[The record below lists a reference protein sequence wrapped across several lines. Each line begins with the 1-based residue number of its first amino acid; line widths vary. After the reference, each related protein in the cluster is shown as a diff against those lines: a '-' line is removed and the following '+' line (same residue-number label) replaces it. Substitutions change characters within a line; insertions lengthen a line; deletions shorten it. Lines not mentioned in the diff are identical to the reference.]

1 MKKLNFGTKL
11 LLILLSSVII
21 LLGTMIYFI
30 NSSSYENAEAQAK
43 NLIETTVEKYAYEKD
58 SIFEKSA
65 IAVLSIKNRLEVSI
79 DKNEKLTKDGMVEF
93 QKAIVKDN
101 EFLYGAWVSFAD
113 DSYVFSRYDGSD
125 NKIFY
130 TEDGVFQPYIR
141 NDNGKMVEGALPKF
155 DANDSDIKKAIETRR
170 VSISEPYE
178 YELFGTKVLML
189 TVSAPVMVKD
199 KIIAVVG
206 VDFTL
211 DYIHKVISEVTLF
224 KTGYLSLYDMEGT
237 IVSHPTTSNIEK
249 KLSDITKEEG
259 VLKIISEGREG
270 KSYSYVNKSLRDGTI
285 SYIYSFPFE
294 FLDTNDFWMMTGTVP
309 VPEYMEE
316 ANYVRNFSLI
326 FAFVVT
332 LIIVVIVLTSM
343 RILNRNL
350 SLISAGLFSFFSF
363 LNKDTKDTK
372 LIEINSEDE
381 FGAMARVINENIT
394 KTKGLIEQDNNLI
407 EDVKR
412 VVEEVKLGHLDNR
425 INKTTQNESLEELKR
440 NFNDMLE
447 VTKANVCIDIN
458 RVVDVLDSFSKL
470 DFRKK
475 IENDNGKISKGINE
489 LSRIIT
495 EMLLEDKSN
504 GLTLEDNST
513 LLLANVDKLNLSSNE
528 AAASLEET
536 AAALEE
542 ITSNIRNNT
551 NSIAQMAKYSN
562 AITVSSKKG
571 EELANK
577 TTLAMDEINVKVNM
591 VNEAISVID
600 NIAFQTNILSLNAAV
615 EAATAGEAGK
625 GFAVV
630 AQEVRNLASR
640 SAEAASEIK
649 RIVEE
654 ATVKANEGKD
664 IASNMIEGYKGLNES
679 IEQTIN
685 LISDVEMSSKE
696 QLSGIEQ
703 INDAVNQL
711 DQQTQQNASIAS
723 QTNNIALSVDEM
735 AKVIVKD
742 ANDKEFIGKNEVKAK
757 TIEIK
762 SDKKEANIN
771 KADKIEKSIKKV
783 EDKVKKSEKFIS
795 SKNDD
800 EWESF

>member
-21 LLGTMIYFI
+21 LLGTMIYFT
-30 NSSSYENAEAQAK
+30 NSSSYENAEIQAK
-43 NLIETTVEKYAYEKD
+43 NLIRTTVEKYAYEKD

-65 IAVLSIKNRLEVSI
+65 IVVQSIKNRLEVSI
-79 DKNEKLTKDGMVEF
+79 EKNELLTKEGMVEF
-93 QKAIVKDN
+93 QKNVVSDN

-130 TEDGVFQPYIR
+130 TEEGIFQPYIR
-141 NDNGKMVEGALPKF
+141 NDNGKLVEGSLPKF

-178 YELFGTKVLML
+178 YNLFGTKVLML

-211 DYIHKVISEVTLF
+211 DYIHKIISEVTLF
-224 KTGYLSLYDMEGT
+224 ETGYLSLYDKEGT
-237 IVSHPTTSNIEK
+237 IVSHPITSNIGK
-249 KLSDITKEEG
+249 KLSDVTKEEG

-294 FLDTNDFWMMTGTVP
+294 FLDTNDFWMMTGTVS
-309 VPEYMEE
+309 VPEYMED
-316 ANYVRNFSLI
+316 ANYVRNFSLA

-332 LIIVVIVLTSM
+332 LIIIVIVLTSM
-343 RILNRNL
+343 RALNRNL

-363 LNKDTKDTK
+363 LNKESKDTK
-372 LIEINSEDE
+372 LIELKSEDE
-381 FGAMARVINENIT
+381 FGTMARVINENIT
-394 KTKGLIEQDNNLI
+394 KTKALIEQDNILI

-412 VVEEVKLGHLDNR
+412 VVESVKEGYLNKR
-425 INKTTQNESLEELKR
+425 INKSTQNESLEELKR
-440 NFNDMLE
+440 SLNEMLE
-447 VTKANVCIDIN
+447 VTESNVCVDIN
-458 RVVDVLDSFSKL
+458 KVVEILDNYSDL
-470 DFRKK
+470 DFRKQ
-475 IENDNGKISKGINE
+475 IENDNGKISQGINE
-489 LSRIIT
+489 LSHIIND
-495 EMLLEDKSN
+495 MLKDNKSN
-504 GLTLEDNST
+504 GLTLEDSST
-513 LLLANVDKLNLSSNE
+513 TLLANVDKLNLSSNE

-536 AAALEE
+536 
-542 ITSNIRNNT
+542 
-551 NSIAQMAKYSN
+551 
-562 AITVSSKKG
+562 
-571 EELANK
+571 
-577 TTLAMDEINVKVNM
+577 
-591 VNEAISVID
+591 
-600 NIAFQTNILSLNAAV
+600 
-615 EAATAGEAGK
+615 
-625 GFAVV
+625 
-630 AQEVRNLASR
+630 
-640 SAEAASEIK
+640 ASEIK

-757 TIEIK
+757 VTDIK
-762 SDKKEANIN
+762 VIKQENIIKKE
-771 KADKIEKSIKKV
+771 EKKEVATKIKKV
-783 EDKVKKSEKFIS
+783 EKVEKFVS
-795 SKNDD
+795 SKTDD